1 MNDER
6 WRCVFFADLWVS
18 ECGCKCRTVWV
29 KGTPHIW
36 QCQNRIPSKYTKI
49 NEWNR
54 GVRNCN
60 VYISVAMFCLH
71 ADAISAGIC
80 DSFWSD
86 FLLKRKNGGK
96 KQLVLIRFY
105 AHEENWREITAHFD
119 PFLSSRTKRRIK
131 LIWEMVRYEIS
142 PALKWMQERYS
153 FWAERVV
160 DIGHFLFDPFL

>member
-1 MNDER
+1 
-6 WRCVFFADLWVS
+6 
-18 ECGCKCRTVWV
+18 
-29 KGTPHIW
+29 
-36 QCQNRIPSKYTKI
+36 
-49 NEWNR
+49 
-54 GVRNCN
+54 
-60 VYISVAMFCLH
+60 MFCLH

-119 PFLSSRTKRRIK
+119 PFLSSRTKKRIK
-131 LIWEMVRYEIS
+131 LIWEMVRYEIL

-153 FWAERVV
+153 FWAEKVV
-160 DIGHFLFDPFL
+160 DIGHFLFDPFFLIKVSRVCLSVCLILNFLLNFFLNFLTFHCTTNTNVTTIHYFVIRYCMMQQ